1 MHEMS
6 IAQSLIDIIRE
17 EMERHQARVL
27 NSVRVQIGQLSAVV
41 PEALTFCF
49 GIMISGTQFEGAKLV
64 TEIIPLKAVCRRC
77 SETFEVVDYVF
88 RCPQCGSGDLDT
100 VSGHDLTIVDMEVE

>member
-27 NSVRVQIGQLSAVV
+27 NSVRVQIGRLSAVV

-49 GIMISGTQFEGAKLV
+49 GIMISGTELEGAELI
-64 TEIIPLKAVCRRC
+64 TEIVPLEAACKQCPQ
-77 SETFEVVDYVF
+77 TFEVVDYVF
-88 RCPQCGSGDLDT
+88 RCPRCGGT
-100 VSGHDLTIVDMEVE
+100 EIETIAGHDLTIVDMEVL